1 MQKKE
6 REFSPG
12 FRLNLTDIHILV
24 CGSGLAFFLRE
35 TESELS
41 ILTLTVVL
49 HFFLF
54 CNVFRIKRKKE
65 LIWMFVFLL
74 LVAFTVILGRP
85 SFTVSIA
92 ISIAVSSYL
101 IIKEIKEVDYHGIFW
116 HRLNP
121 NLRLWWDEQIK
132 A

>member
-1 MQKKE
+1 MRKKE
-6 REFSPG
+6 RRFSPG
-12 FRLNLTDIHILV
+12 FRLNLRDVLALV

-41 ILTLTVVL
+41 ILTLIAVL

-85 SFTVSIA
+85 SFIVSVA

-101 IIKEIKEVDYHGIFW
+101 IIKEIKEVDYHGVLWNRF
-116 HRLNP
+116 NP
-121 NLRLWWDEQIK
+121 NLRLWWDEQMK